1 MVIGNEK
8 EEALAAFDA
17 AVSLASAERKLGDS
31 FDCEIASSTERPF
44 SLDGSLL
51 SDDANEAR
59 KKKAK
64 AEKLEQEAERLKSE
78 NKIRTLLGKA
88 AIFLVTGQLVVC
100 DIAMIAYGVA
110 TVANGATIPTQVVV
124 GWMAATLVEVIGI
137 LWVIARSL
145 YPMHDDGPRK
155 K

>member
-1 MVIGNEK
+1 MALEDEK
-8 EEALAAFDA
+8 EEALAAFGA
-17 AVSLASAERKLGDS
+17 AVSLATAERKLGDP
-31 FDCEIASSTERPF
+31 FDDEIANSAEMSF
-44 SLDGSLL
+44 ALDGSLL

-64 AEKLEQEAERLKSE
+64 AEKLEQETERLKSE

-88 AIFLVTGQLVVC
+88 AIALVTGQLVVC
-100 DIAMIAYGVA
+100 DIAIIAYGVA
-110 TVANGATIPTQVVV
+110 TVSGGATIPTQVVI
-124 GWMAATLVEVIGI
+124 GWMTATLVEVIGI

-145 YPMHDDGPRK
+145 YPMHDDGPIK